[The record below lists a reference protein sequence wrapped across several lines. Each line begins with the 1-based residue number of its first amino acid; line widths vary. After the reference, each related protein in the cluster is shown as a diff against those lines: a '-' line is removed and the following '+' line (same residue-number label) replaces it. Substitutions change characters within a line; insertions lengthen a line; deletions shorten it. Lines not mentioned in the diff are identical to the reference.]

1 MDQAV
6 IHLIATNAV
15 AILAPYISKAA
26 ETLVPKA
33 AEDLYAA
40 VRERFAKKPA
50 AEEALKDLE
59 QAPEDEDTQASVRA
73 QLKKI
78 MAEDET
84 FAMQL
89 QKLIQEETEPG
100 KPGVSATNRGVAAG
114 GNISGPVVTGD
125 VGGSVSIGGSS
136 NEAS

>member
-6 IHLIATNAV
+6 IQLIATNAV
-15 AILAPYISKAA
+15 AILAPYLSKAA

-50 AEEALKDLE
+50 AEETLKDLE
-59 QAPEDEDTQASVRA
+59 KAPEDEDTQASVRA

-84 FAMQL
+84 FAMHL
-89 QKLIQEETEPG
+89 QKLIQEESGPG
-100 KPGVSATNRGVAAG
+100 KPGVSASNRGVAAG
-114 GNISGPVVTGD
+114 GDISGPVLTGD
-125 VGGSVSIGGSS
+125 VGGSVSIGGSK
-136 NEAS
+136 NEPP